1 MEGNRNAVWIMKKG
15 LNIILAGLALCF
27 AGCVSKVTQDNPGKS
42 PAYRDRI
49 EAQYKQPAAK
59 VFEAAKRAFNSFG
72 NITRESS
79 SVSSAAQLCF
89 IEGNI
94 NNSRVY
100 IRIEGTSPTTTKMII
115 QVRAGG
121 GTNLQLAN
129 ELHRQTEVELNRR

>member
-1 MEGNRNAVWIMKKG
+1 MKKG
-15 LNIILAGLALCF
+15 ITIILAAVTLTL
-27 AGCVSKVTQDNPGKS
+27 AGCVGKITQDNPGRA

-49 EAQYKQPAAK
+49 EAQYKQPAEK

-94 NNSRVY
+94 NENRVY
-100 IRIEGTSPTTTKMII
+100 IRIEGTSPTTSKMII
-115 QVRAGG
+115 QIRSAMG
-121 GTNLQLAN
+121 GTNLQMAN
-129 ELHRQTEVELNRR
+129 ELHRQTEIELSRR

>member
-1 MEGNRNAVWIMKKG
+1 MKMG
-15 LNIILAGLALCF
+15 LNIFLAGLALCL
-27 AGCVSKVTQDNPGKS
+27 AGCVSKVTQDNPGKP

-49 EAQYKQPAAK
+49 EAQYQQPAAK

-72 NITRESS
+72 NMTRESS

-94 NNSRVY
+94 NENRVY
-100 IRIEGTSPTTTKMII
+100 IRIEGTSPTTAKMII
-115 QVRAGG
+115 QVRSPMG

-129 ELHRQTEVELNRR
+129 ELHRQTEVELQRR

>member
-1 MEGNRNAVWIMKKG
+1 MRKG
-15 LNIILAGLALCF
+15 LNIIVAGLALCL
-27 AGCVSKVTQDNPGKS
+27 AGCVSKVTQDNPGRP

-49 EAQYKQPAAK
+49 EAQYKQPAEK

-89 IEGNI
+89 IEGTI
-94 NNSRVY
+94 NGSRVY
-100 IRIEGTSPTTTKMII
+100 IRIEGTSPTTTKMIVQI
-115 QVRAGG
+115 RAPGG
-121 GTNLQLAN
+121 GTNLQMAN